1 MYHGKTTPELDNY
14 QKNIIKCLDIFL
26 QDMRNW
32 NMEKMIIK
40 LM

>member
-1 MYHGKTTPELDNY
+1 MYHGKQPRSWNNY

>member
-1 MYHGKTTPELDNY
+1 MYHGKTTRSWNNY